1 MSGQADPGRDPDL
14 LLARIATLDEEKRL
28 HEREMEALASELE
41 STNRGVVALYAEL
54 DDQAV
59 QLRSASELKSRF
71 LSNVSHEFR
80 TPLNSIH
87 AIARLLLDRIDGELT
102 GEQERQV
109 EYILASA
116 RSLSDLI
123 DDLLDIAKVEA
134 GKVEVRVAPI
144 TVTALLAT
152 LRGVLRPLRGYG
164 SVDLVFESDERL
176 PLLHSDEGKV
186 SQILRNLVSNAL
198 KFTET
203 GEVRVAVRHDPAAD
217 RLLFAVSD
225 TGIGIAE
232 TDRERVFQE
241 FVQIEHGMQTRVRG
255 TGLGLPLSRN
265 LAHLL
270 GGALELDSAP
280 GRGST
285 FTLSLPTG
293 RPAARADGP
302 SERPVLLIDDE
313 PMARYV
319 LRHSLGDQDVAI
331 VEAEDGAAGIA
342 AARTAHP
349 AIIFLD
355 LRMPGLTGFDV
366 LERLAADAETA
377 DIPVVVITSSDLG
390 PGELRRLS
398 HARAILSKSEVG
410 RERIRGL
417 VRELMLASGNSMG
430 VAP

>member
-1 MSGQADPGRDPDL
+1 M
-14 LLARIATLDEEKRL
+14 

-80 TPLNSIH
+80 TPLNSIL

-116 RSLSDLI
+116 RSLSELI

-134 GKVEVRVAPI
+134 GKVEVRTAPI
-144 TVTALLAT
+144 AVSALLAT
-152 LRGVLRPLRGYG
+152 LRGVLRPLRGSG
-164 SVDLVFESDERL
+164 AVDLVFESGEGL

-198 KFTET
+198 KFTEA
-203 GEVRVAVRHDPAAD
+203 GEVRVAVRHDPAPD

-225 TGIGIAE
+225 TGIGIAPA
-232 TDRERVFQE
+232 DGERVFQE
-241 FVQIEHGMQTRVRG
+241 FVQIEHRLQARVRG
-255 TGLGLPLSRN
+255 TGLGLPLSRH
-265 LAHLL
+265 LARLL
-270 GGALELDSAP
+270 GGELELESAP
-280 GRGST
+280 GHGST

-293 RPAARADGP
+293 RPAISTGMP
-302 SERPVLLIDDE
+302 GETSVLVIDDD

-319 LRHSLGDQDVAI
+319 LRHALGEGDIAV
-331 VEAEDGAAGIA
+331 VEAEDGAAGLA
-342 AARTAHP
+342 AARAVHP

-355 LRMPGLTGFDV
+355 LRMPGLSGFDV
-366 LERLAADAETA
+366 LECLAADPGTA
-377 DIPVVVITSSDLG
+377 DIPVVVLTSSDLG
-390 PGELRRLS
+390 AAERRRLV

-410 RERIRGL
+410 RERIRALLSKL
-417 VRELMLASGNSMG
+417 VPESCNLSDVAS
-430 VAP
+430 